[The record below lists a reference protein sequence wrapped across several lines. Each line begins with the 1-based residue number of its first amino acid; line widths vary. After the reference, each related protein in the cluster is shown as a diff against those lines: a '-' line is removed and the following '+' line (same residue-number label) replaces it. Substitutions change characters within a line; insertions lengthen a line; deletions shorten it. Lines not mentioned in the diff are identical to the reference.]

1 MKYSR
6 CLIFCCIVV
15 LAHGAPAAK
24 DRRVSR
30 DLDKIDGLRARLL
43 RLQNQIQALEG
54 NEGTSK
60 NTEGGR
66 ETGSRAQNDD
76 VSAEDDVSKLREG
89 AEDQMTSARQQHVQ
103 KLARTLGDN
112 RESNLKTLAS
122 TLRELLVEQQAD
134 EADRAAD
141 QAPQRAN
148 TAGDY
153 LGDSY
158 NKHKNPA
165 LPLFITDYLGDSYN
179 KHENLPPATHRDKEE
194 EKEEEEETADDGDD
208 KYDVAID
215 NSRLRNIYSM
225 LMRMYNEQES
235 NAVAMG
241 TRNRPQQHRYTPDS
255 PRPTSYHSVPVV
267 HVDEGAFGDFV
278 DDTADDSRP
287 LSAAALRSSSPRA
300 EHNVMR
306 DAVLAAVE
314 TKLLND
320 VQDAR
325 TAGISVNDIIKDI
338 QRKAADEQKREQLKE
353 IERELS
359 SLSRKRL

>member
-148 TAGDY
+148 TAG
-153 LGDSY
+153 
-158 NKHKNPA
+158 
-165 LPLFITDYLGDSYN
+165 DYLGDSYN